1 MPPRT
6 NLTLTSRRHFLG
18 GAVLTMFVGAVGP
31 RRARA
36 ADGLVL
42 ITGVSS
48 PVSDI
53 SRGELKRLF
62 LGDPVVVAG
71 QRLTAFNLP
80 AATAE
85 RQLFEKRVLGMT
97 PDQVA
102 KYWIDRRIRG
112 QGGAPKTAPSP
123 EVLLKIAANFPGTIA
138 YVPQGVS
145 GPGVKILAIDG
156 KASTD
161 PGYLLRGST

>member
-1 MPPRT
+1 V
-6 NLTLTSRRHFLG
+6 LASRRRLLG
-18 GAVLTMFVGAVGP
+18 GAVLGLFVGVAGP
-31 RRARA
+31 RRVWPAE
-36 ADGLVL
+36 GLTL
-42 ITGVSS
+42 ITGATS

-80 AATAE
+80 ASTAE
-85 RQLFEKRVLGMT
+85 RQLFEKLVLGMS

-123 EVLLKIAANFPGTIA
+123 EVLLKVAANFPGAIT
-138 YVPQGVS
+138 YVPQS
-145 GPGVKILAIDG
+145 MAGPVVKALAIDG

-161 PGYLLRGST
+161 PGYLLRGS

>member
-1 MPPRT
+1 MKPL
-6 NLTLTSRRHFLG
+6 NDLELLARRRFLG
-18 GAVLTMFVGAVGP
+18 GAVSTMLVAAACP
-31 RRARA
+31 RRAWA
-36 ADGLVL
+36 ADGLAL
-42 ITGVSS
+42 ITGAAS

-62 LGDPVVVAG
+62 LGHPLVLAG

-80 AATAE
+80 AASAE
-85 RQLFEKRVLGMT
+85 RQLFERLVLGMT

-112 QGGAPKTAPSP
+112 EGGAPKTAPNP
-123 EVLLKIAANFPGTIA
+123 EVLLKIAANFPGALA
-138 YVPQGVS
+138 YVPQGMTA
-145 GPGVKILAIDG
+145 PGVKTVGIDR

-161 PGYLLRGST
+161 PGYLLRGP

>member
-1 MPPRT
+1 MPPQAPDR
-6 NLTLTSRRHFLG
+6 LLVSRRRLLG
-18 GAVLTMFVGAVGP
+18 GAVLGLVGAAAP
-31 RRARA
+31 QRAWPA
-36 ADGLVL
+36 QALTL
-42 ITGVSS
+42 ITGATSS
-48 PVSDI
+48 VSDL

-80 AATAE
+80 ASTAE
-85 RQLFEKRVLGMT
+85 RQLFEKLVLGMT

-112 QGGAPKTAPSP
+112 QSGAPKTAPSP
-123 EVLLKIAANFPGTIA
+123 EVLLKVAANFPGAIA
-138 YVPQGVS
+138 YLPQGLT
-145 GPGVKILAIDG
+145 GPGVKTLAIEG

-161 PGYLLRGST
+161 PGYLLRGQ